1 MKQVFKENQI
11 PVAELDR
18 VGLVKDGQPLLRQED
33 INALLSG
40 GITRTLHL
48 RNFGEDDIKI
58 SLMDAK
64 LSLQRNAEGVVELLY
79 HPVYHE
85 RTRPEYLTV
94 AEADELVD
102 GGLVNLDKV
111 IKIDGQ
117 DKEVLIEFDKD
128 TNAFI
133 ITDIEG
139 IVAPDFVNDEA
150 LTAEQKLKFKKGKE
164 VELSDGTMFRF
175 SNTDPNGLQSNKLHL
190 IVSLLLDG
198 GMSYMLYKGLKAL
211 GPKEPKVS
219 EDYSRGYYNAL
230 EDMNVRQVNDR
241 MNGKNVYSR

>member
-1 MKQVFKENQI
+1 MHQVFKENQI

-18 VGLVKDGQPLLRQED
+18 VGLVKDGRPLLREQD
-33 INALLSG
+33 LRALLSG

-64 LSLQRNAEGVVELLY
+64 LSMQQNGQGQIELLY
-79 HPVYHE
+79 HPVYREH
-85 RTRPEYLTV
+85 TRPDYLTEDE
-94 AEADELVD
+94 AETLID
-102 GGLVNLDKV
+102 GETVNLDKV
-111 IKIDGQ
+111 IEINGQ
-117 DKEVLIEFDKD
+117 KKEVLIEFDKD

-139 IVAPDFVNDEA
+139 IIAPDFVNDEA
-150 LTAEQKLKFKKGKE
+150 LTPEQKLKFKKGKE
-164 VELSDGTMFRF
+164 VELSDGTKFRF
-175 SNTDPNGLQSNKLHL
+175 THTDPNGLRSNKLHL
-190 IVSLLLDG
+190 VVSLLLDG

-211 GPKEPKVS
+211 SPKEHKVS

-230 EDMNVRQVNDR
+230 EDMKVRPVKERYNGRNVQTR
-241 MNGKNVYSR
+241 